1 MRSPTQLFVTPSLLA
16 SLLGATVVVTAC
28 PGTTGDSMG
37 SRTTV
42 LNTKPSIFLRIT
54 PDGDAS
60 DIIGAFLPDDIP
72 DAQVDESAAVRTR
85 CSQYIKPKRV
95 PASGEYQEVAAAS
108 SGAAGKLGVKSVA
121 KVDIG
126 GQAAEALLV
135 RYALIEKMQ
144 ADVDEDNL
152 QRCCA
157 DAPDQ
162 CTKRFI
168 AGALLADGNYYAA
181 TEASSGGGI
190 DSKALENL
198 PVDAKVVYESDM
210 KWERKV
216 AFKRQY
222 FAFSTRRSLSGGLAS
237 NDPKAAAAA
246 KAAEDSCA
254 WANSV
259 PTDLDGMYF
268 VGVSNPMPSEKL
280 AREDAMRDA
289 RDQVIKYLGEFLA
302 EAQLSATKTVGSAA
316 DIQVL
321 MDDTKVKESM
331 SGGIAKSVKDRK
343 WCGPSEMGTPSGTK
357 FTMKALAFFPHAE
370 KKSASIL
377 AMKTMI
383 QRQKAAGADTAALE
397 QMLKDME
404 AQK

>member
-1 MRSPTQLFVTPSLLA
+1 MRSLTHSLLA
-16 SLLGATVVVTAC
+16 SSLFTTLLTTVVVVTAC
-28 PGTTGDSMG
+28 PGTTGESLA

-60 DIIGAFLPDDIP
+60 DIIGAFLPDDVP

-85 CSQYIKPKRV
+85 CSQFIKPKRV

-121 KVDIG
+121 KVEMG

-152 QRCCA
+152 QRCCS

-181 TEASSGGGI
+181 TEASSGGGL
-190 DSKALENL
+190 DAKALENL
-198 PVDAKVVYESDM
+198 PVDASVVYESDM

-216 AFKRQY
+216 QFKRQY
-222 FAFSTRRSLSGGLAS
+222 FAFSTRRSLAGGLAS
-237 NDPKAAAAA
+237 SDPKGAA
-246 KAAEDSCA
+246 KADADSCA

-259 PTDLDGMYF
+259 PTDLDGIYF

-302 EAQLSATKTVGSAA
+302 EAQLSATRTVGSAA

-343 WCGPSEMGTPSGTK
+343 WCGPAELGTPSGTK
-357 FTMKALAFFPHAE
+357 FTMKALAFFPHSE
-370 KKSASIL
+370 KKSASVL

-397 QMLKDME
+397 EMLKGVE

>member
-1 MRSPTQLFVTPSLLA
+1 MRTLTQLLISSSLIAAALA
-16 SLLGATVVVTAC
+16 VTAC
-28 PGTTGDSMG
+28 PGTTGESMG

-60 DIIGAFLPDDIP
+60 DIIGAFLPDDVP

-85 CSQYIKPKRV
+85 CSQFIKPKRV

-121 KVDIG
+121 KVELG

-152 QRCCA
+152 QRCCS

-181 TEASSGGGI
+181 TEAGSGGGL

-198 PVDAKVVYESDM
+198 PIDASVVYESDM

-216 AFKRQY
+216 QFKRQY
-222 FAFSTRRSLSGGLAS
+222 FAFSTRRSLAGGLAS
-237 NDPKAAAAA
+237 SDPKKAGG
-246 KAAEDSCA
+246 AAEDPCA

-259 PTDLDGMYF
+259 PTDLDGIYF

-289 RDQVIKYLGEFLA
+289 RDQVIKFLGEFLA

-343 WCGPSEMGTPSGTK
+343 WCGPSELGTPSGTK
-357 FTMKALAFFPHAE
+357 YTMKALAFFPHAE
-370 KKSASIL
+370 KKSASLL

-397 QMLKDME
+397 AMLKDME

>member
-1 MRSPTQLFVTPSLLA
+1 MRTLTQLLLA
-16 SLLGATVVVTAC
+16 SSLLSSVVVVSAC
-28 PGTTGDSMG
+28 PGTTGESMG

-60 DIIGAFLPDDIP
+60 DIIGAFIPDDVP
-72 DAQVDESAAVRTR
+72 DAQVDESSSMRTR
-85 CSQYIKPKRV
+85 CSQFIKPKRV

-121 KVDIG
+121 KVEMG

-152 QRCCA
+152 ARCCS

-181 TEASSGGGI
+181 TEASSGAGL

-198 PVDAKVVYESDM
+198 PVDASIVYESDM

-216 AFKRQY
+216 QFKRQY
-222 FAFSTRRSLSGGLAS
+222 FAFSTRRSLYNPLDA
-237 NDPKAAAAA
+237 KAASAA
-246 KAAEDSCA
+246 KANDDACA
-254 WANSV
+254 WANNV
-259 PTDLDGMYF
+259 PTDLDGIYF

-343 WCGPSEMGTPSGTK
+343 WCGPAELGTPSGTK
-357 FTMKALAFFPHAE
+357 FTMKALAFFPHTE
-370 KKSASIL
+370 KRSASIL

-383 QRQKAAGADTAALE
+383 SRQKAAGADTAALE
-397 QMLKDME
+397 EMLKGME

>member
-1 MRSPTQLFVTPSLLA
+1 MRTLAQSFVLA
-16 SLLGATVVVTAC
+16 PLAPLVLALVAC
-28 PGTTGDSMG
+28 PGTTGESMG

-60 DIIGAFLPDDIP
+60 DIIGAFLPDDVP
-72 DAQVDESAAVRTR
+72 DAQVDESSAVRTR
-85 CSQYIKPKRV
+85 CSQFIKPKRV

-121 KVDIG
+121 KIDMG

-162 CTKRFI
+162 CSKRFI

-181 TEASSGGGI
+181 TEASSGAGL

-198 PVDAKVVYESDM
+198 PVDASVVYESDM

-216 AFKRQY
+216 QFKRQY
-222 FAFSTRRSLSGGLAS
+222 FAFSTRRSVSGGLNNSDAKS
-237 NDPKAAAAA
+237 VAAAEAA
-246 KAAEDSCA
+246 DAACA
-254 WANSV
+254 WANKV
-259 PTDLDGMYF
+259 PTSLDGMYF
-268 VGVSNPMPSEKL
+268 VGVSNPLPSEAL
-280 AREDAMRDA
+280 AREDAMRNA
-289 RDQVIKYLGEFLA
+289 RDQVIKYLGEYLA
-302 EAQLSATKTVGSAA
+302 EAQMSATKTVGNMA

-331 SGGIAKSVKDRK
+331 SGGIAKSVKDQK
-343 WCGPSEMGTPSGTK
+343 WCGPSELGTPSGMK
-357 FTMKALAFFPHAE
+357 YTMKALAFFPNSE

-383 QRQKAAGADTAALE
+383 ARQKSAGADTAALE